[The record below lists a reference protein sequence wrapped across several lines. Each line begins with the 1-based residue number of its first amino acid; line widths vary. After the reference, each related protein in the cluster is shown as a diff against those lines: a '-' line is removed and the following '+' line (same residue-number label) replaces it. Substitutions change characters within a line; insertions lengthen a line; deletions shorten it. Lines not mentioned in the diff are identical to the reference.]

1 MKPCRRVAGIN
12 SVIDKYLFSPGYF
25 LESLEP
31 ETREAEHWVIEP
43 REAAAGLEAMVGLV
57 SQGRAVV
64 ADVSEPGGDVQ
75 RVGVG
80 GPGPV
85 QEDHVV

>member
-1 MKPCRRVAGIN
+1 MAGIN
-12 SVIDKYLFSPGYF
+12 SVIDEDFFSLGDI

-31 ETREAEHWVIEP
+31 EASEAEYWVIEP
-43 REAAAGLEAMVGLV
+43 SEAAVRLEAVVGLV
-57 SQGRAVV
+57 RQRCAVV
-64 ADVSEPGGDVQ
+64 ADIPEPGGDVQ

>member
-1 MKPCRRVAGIN
+1 MKPCWCMAGIN
-12 SVIDKYLFSPGYF
+12 SVIDKDLLSPGYF

-31 ETREAEHWVIEP
+31 ETSEAEHWMTEP
-43 REAAAGLEAMVGLV
+43 SEAAVGPGAVVGLV
-57 SQGRAVV
+57 CQRRAVV
-64 ADVSEPGGDVQ
+64 ADIPEPGGNVQ